1 MKRML
6 IAYMCTLLVVVM
18 PATLSAEDWA
28 DVIKALDK
36 SIAFVTGESGSCTAF
51 VINTE
56 KKYLLTAAHCFQKE
70 IWVDRVAA
78 KVISLDTKKDLMVLY
93 AENLDPTR
101 VALKLAAKNPERGQA
116 VMSAGFGY
124 ALERP
129 FFRQANVQDDQFM
142 LPEQGVGGPYISVD
156 SPFVGGQS
164 GGPVVNIAGEVVCI
178 VQRGDG
184 GTTGLGV
191 GAEIILERMGRFFG
205 TK

>member
-1 MKRML
+1 MRLLLSILTML
-6 IAYMCTLLVVVM
+6 FLLWA
-18 PATLSAEDWA
+18 PPLYAEDWA
-28 DVIKALDK
+28 AVIKALDK
-36 SIAFVTGESGSCTAF
+36 SITFVTGESGSCTAF

-70 IWVDRVAA
+70 IWVDRVLA
-78 KVISLDTKKDLMVLY
+78 KVISLDTKKDLMVLQ

-124 ALERP
+124 ALERA

-164 GGPVVNIAGEVVCI
+164 GGPVVNLAGEVVCI

-191 GAEIILERMGRFFG
+191 GAEIISERMGRFFG